1 MDQSS
6 KIKVGIGIMVYRNG
20 QVLLG
25 KRQGSHGAGE
35 YASPGGSMEFGES
48 FAESAMRE
56 CLEETGMRIANIR
69 FRFLSNLRSYTGK
82 HYVHIQLDADWE
94 RGETRAMEPEKCE
107 YWDWYSLDDLPSP
120 MFKTYDLYL
129 ESLETGR
136 NYFDQ

>member
-56 CLEETGMRIANIR
+56 CLEATEMRIANIS

-94 RGETRAMEPEKCE
+94 SGEPRVMEPEKCE